1 MSCHEDNVDH
11 DDDDD
16 EQGRKQGECGAHWM
30 LWPHYCNNATR
41 VITSHHSINPTAG
54 LPFSIDYDLYYH
66 HYLHQ
71 QDYCNHGTPCHNII
85 QLITPLPCCH
95 TMKCWHY
102 DSCYHHF
109 YQFHD
114 WLKCGGRVV
123 KIYQG
128 LTNLLKWLIN
138 VAVNACRITKKLT
151 HSAKRAIL

>member
-30 LWPHYCNNATR
+30 LWPHYCNNATRVITSHHSINPTAGLPFSIDYDLYHHHYHHNDYCNNATR

-95 TMKCWHY
+95 TMKC
-102 DSCYHHF
+102 
-109 YQFHD
+109 
-114 WLKCGGRVV
+114 
-123 KIYQG
+123 
-128 LTNLLKWLIN
+128 
-138 VAVNACRITKKLT
+138 
-151 HSAKRAIL
+151 